1 MSDKTFGGLFWHNV
15 SEMLKE
21 NNKNLNDIAKFMTKE
36 NEGKR
41 VLALYDKLYRHSSQE
56 INPMNV
62 LGAGVYEYLLR
73 FDKYL
78 MVSDLYSDRSEYDAE
93 I

>member
-1 MSDKTFGGLFWHNV
+1 MSVKTFGGLFWHNV

-62 LGAGVYEYLLR
+62 LGAGVYEYLLQ

-78 MVSDLYSDRSEYDAE
+78 MVSDLYSDRSGYDTK

>member
-1 MSDKTFGGLFWHNV
+1 MSAKTFGELFWRNV

-21 NNKNLNDIAKFMTKE
+21 NNKNLNDIAKFMIKE

-62 LGAGVYEYLLR
+62 LGSGVYEYLLQ

-78 MVSDLYSDRSEYDAE
+78 MVSDLYSDRSEYDTK